1 MPLPTPT
8 PAPIMEVN
16 DIIPKAMPMCVEF
29 GIFIYSEKKINVKSS
44 LWNRHHNHM
53 TCMYHYPSIFWKTS

>member
-8 PAPIMEVN
+8 PAPIIEVN

-29 GIFIYSEKKINVKSS
+29 GIFIYSEKK
-44 LWNRHHNHM
+44 L
-53 TCMYHYPSIFWKTS
+53 T